1 MSLRFWMPD
10 QVRHDE
16 QGSVLE
22 GLSRR
27 HLGLGGIRVFLA
39 DYLKAF
45 LALGGHSILTVGTGK
60 L

>member
-1 MSLRFWMPD
+1 MQLIKEK
-10 QVRHDE
+10 V
-16 QGSVLE
+16 GLILE
-22 GLSRR
+22 GLSGRN
-27 HLGLGGIRVFLA
+27 LGLGGIRVFLA